1 MVTDWKNETP
11 EGWREIGGKDLEQ
24 KWQGLNRGWGG
35 GGLNQGK
42 AEEIKK
48 EKLRSYVER

>member
-1 MVTDWKNETP
+1 MVTDWKNKTP

-24 KWQGLNRGWGG
+24 NWWHLNK
-35 GGLNQGK
+35 GK

-48 EKLRSYVER
+48 EKT